1 MKKHIKNEK
10 MWIQKKMCKALF
22 INVHVAF
29 HTHLKFDLWIW
40 YFSNNYTVKYYGPS
54 SVVLTQGK
62 LPVNATGA
70 VPGQGL
76 QALS

>member
-1 MKKHIKNEK
+1 
-10 MWIQKKMCKALF
+10 MWIQKMCKALF
-22 INVHVAF
+22 INVYVAF

-40 YFSNNYTVKYYGPS
+40 YFSNNYTVKYYAPS

-62 LPVNATGA
+62 LLVNATGA
-70 VPGQGL
+70 LPGQGL